1 MLFLHFRLSEQA
13 EVHAAVCPV
22 LNESGHILKAV
33 VLAVFEYE
41 DAVGLQQS
49 ALKYQLGQG
58 GQFGQGVG
66 RIGKDEVE
74 LLMAALYEAEHI
86 ASQGDASVGAELL
99 QALLYEG
106 MMVAVGLHAYH
117 ALASS
122 RHQFERYA
130 ARTREEVERY
140 GVFKVD
146 VSVKHIEYVFL
157 GKVRCRS
164 SLERARYVKVASFI
178 YSCNYS
184 HFSLFLMLLWLY
196 VEACCLSVLRLGA
209 YSELPAVSPH
219 AVSAA

>member
-1 MLFLHFRLSEQA
+1 
-13 EVHAAVCPV
+13 
-22 LNESGHILKAV
+22 
-33 VLAVFEYE
+33 
-41 DAVGLQQS
+41 
-49 ALKYQLGQG
+49 
-58 GQFGQGVG
+58 
-66 RIGKDEVE
+66 
-74 LLMAALYEAEHI
+74 MAALYEAEHI

-164 SLERARYVKVASFI
+164 CLERARYVKVAVIILISV
-178 YSCNYS
+178 YS
-184 HFSLFLMLLWLY
+184 
-196 VEACCLSVLRLGA
+196 
-209 YSELPAVSPH
+209 
-219 AVSAA
+219 

>member
-74 LLMAALYEAEHI
+74 LLMAALMKRNT
-86 ASQGDASVGAELL
+86 SP
-99 QALLYEG
+99 
-106 MMVAVGLHAYH
+106 
-117 ALASS
+117 
-122 RHQFERYA
+122 R
-130 ARTREEVERY
+130 
-140 GVFKVD
+140 
-146 VSVKHIEYVFL
+146 
-157 GKVRCRS
+157 
-164 SLERARYVKVASFI
+164 RAM
-178 YSCNYS
+178 
-184 HFSLFLMLLWLY
+184 H
-196 VEACCLSVLRLGA
+196 LSVPSFFRHCFMKA
-209 YSELPAVSPH
+209 
-219 AVSAA
+219 